1 MSGDGPDVC
10 RHVAYPF
17 LAFPFQSAC
26 LPRPVADL
34 AAPPLLHS
42 FRAKF
47 GHERDER
54 TVALSHL
61 MVEQGRVF
69 GPLRSVDMVTV
80 APCFKRFL
88 HLAVV
93 VRRSVEGWA
102 ACLGALWAGQVRSF
116 LFGIRGVRSARG
128 AVLFSTSLGGS
139 RSGRAGWHPSVLV
152 VFAGRITG
160 LARRGGAGGSRLR
173 VPSWCRRGRRW
184 EAPVG
189 AVVSRPDAS

>member
-1 MSGDGPDVC
+1 M
-10 RHVAYPF
+10 F
-17 LAFPFQSAC
+17 
-26 LPRPVADL
+26 
-34 AAPPLLHS
+34 HS

-47 GHERDER
+47 SHERYER
-54 TVALSHL
+54 TVALSHFR
-61 MVEQGRVF
+61 VEQGRVF
-69 GPLRSVDMVTV
+69 GPLRSIDVVMV
-80 APCFKRFL
+80 APCFERFL

-93 VRRSVEGWA
+93 VRRGVEGWA
-102 ACLGALWAGQVRSF
+102 ACLGALWAGQVRSV
-116 LFGIRGVRSARG
+116 LFGIRGVRGARG
-128 AVLFSTSLGGS
+128 AVLLSIRLSPFRGGGA
-139 RSGRAGWHPSVLV
+139 RRRPSVLV